1 MIAQLFKKKEP
12 NYISFEDMQNITR
25 YNSSKYI
32 IISTLLPNEQECLIT
47 NTIDYNNEE
56 STINNLINKYE
67 YDKII
72 VIYGKNSNDN
82 TINNKHAQMRSIGFK
97 NVFIY
102 NGGLFEWLLLQD
114 IYGEDNFPTTK
125 HILDILKYKPNNIL

>member
-1 MIAQLFKKKEP
+1 
-12 NYISFEDMQNITR
+12 
-25 YNSSKYI
+25 
-32 IISTLLPNEQECLIT
+32 
-47 NTIDYNNEE
+47 
-56 STINNLINKYE
+56 
-67 YDKII
+67 
-72 VIYGKNSNDN
+72 
-82 TINNKHAQMRSIGFK
+82 MRSIGFK